1 MNKKTF
7 IDGKEIYCISSN
19 EAKMLYEHIN
29 GYLNTEVVINENDV
43 IIDIGANI
51 GIFGIKLSKLFD
63 NKITILSFE
72 PIKNIYSVLKKN
84 SLITQN
90 KNFKVFEC
98 GISNKNEQ
106 SNFTYYP
113 NSPALSTANPEAW
126 NNNEDLITAVEGN
139 LKHSP
144 TSLWW
149 TKLIPRFFYPLIVK
163 ILKKNPIDI
172 KCNVKT
178 LSHIIKKHNLSKI
191 DLLKIDC
198 EGNELKVLQGIEKMH
213 WSIIKQLIIEV
224 HDIGGRLVDI
234 KNILENQ
241 NYNVKIVKEESMK
254 NTNLFNVI
262 AIS

>member
-51 GIFGIKLSKLFD
+51 GIFGIKLSKLFG

-72 PIKNIYSVLKKN
+72 PIKDIYCVLKKN

-178 LSHIIKKHNLSKI
+178 LSHIIKKQNLSKI

-224 HDIGGRLVDI
+224 HDIEGRLVDI